1 VPLDLSSPTYQ
12 VTVRPSDGEPI
23 AVLANRQ
30 VIPGEPAFL
39 VSHFSTCPQADE
51 FSRSKSE
58 RKKAIDALTDAAGAI
73 ARRSTRGEQIDLDAR
88 SPDKLIADLIAAYV
102 AVTLS

>member
-39 VSHFSTCPQADE
+39 VSHFSTCPLADE
-51 FSRSKSE
+51 YARSKSE
-58 RKKAIDALTDAAGAI
+58 RRAALAALTDAAGEI
-73 ARRSTRGEQIDLDAR
+73 AKRVTEGSQLDLDAR
-88 SPDKLIADLIAAYV
+88 SPDNLIADLIAAYV
-102 AVTLS
+102 AVSMS